1 MTEAIKKSLRES
13 PRARWTAMVL
23 VSLSAFGAYYFNYAL
38 SPVKPMLESA
48 LGWTS
53 SDFGTYTSSYAW
65 FNVYFFMLIFSGII
79 LDKLGI
85 RITGLG
91 SAILMLLGTGL
102 NYWAVITDFPDT
114 AQVTLPLIGDLK
126 TQVLYS
132 SIGFAI
138 FGVGTE
144 ASGITLTKAI
154 VRWFKGKELALAMG
168 LQMSIARLGT
178 ALALAVALP
187 LAINFHYSSPILW
200 AFILLFIGVIAFV
213 MYIVLDLKL
222 EKSEKEIEIEEEEP
236 FRLRDIVSIVGNR
249 GFWYIAIL
257 CVLFYSAV
265 FPFLYYATDFMIN
278 KYRVSPGLAGIIP
291 SLLPFGT
298 IFLTPLFGSIY
309 DKKGKGATIM
319 LIGAFMLIFVHGLLA
334 VPFLDNWVFASAM
347 VIVLGIAFSLVPSAM
362 WPAVPKIIPEK
373 RLGTAYAVI
382 FWIQNIGLMLVPLLL
397 GIVLDATNPGVAA
410 NKALIRS
417 SVEQSYAQI
426 LNTKSITLNADELED
441 VVDVTT
447 NQIIDSVVQTT
458 YYNEVPQTEVEVQ
471 ETERQIVAQ
480 SVQAARNIELAE
492 EPAAALYQV
501 QQAIKNTAYT
511 IVETRQLNIR
521 YNYQADIL
529 IFTLLGVLSLIVAL
543 LLKRE
548 DKRKGYGLEL
558 PNIDEE
564 KKMQQENS
572 EFNKN

>member
-1 MTEAIKKSLRES
+1 MTEAIKQSLRES
-13 PRARWTAMVL
+13 PKARWTAMVL

-91 SAILMLLGTGL
+91 SALLMLLGTGL
-102 NYWAVITDFPDT
+102 NYWAVITDFPET
-114 AQVTLPLIGDLK
+114 AQVAIPLIGEVK

-144 ASGITLTKAI
+144 ASGITLTKAV

-178 ALALAVALP
+178 ALALAIALP

-222 EKSEKEIEIEEEEP
+222 EKSEKEIEMEEEEP
-236 FRLRDIVSIVGNR
+236 FRLRDIVSIIGNR

-278 KYRVSPGLAGIIP
+278 KYRVAPGLAGIIP

-319 LIGAFMLIFVHGLLA
+319 LIGAVMLIFVHGLLA
-334 VPFLDNWVFASAM
+334 VPFLDNWIFASAM
-347 VIVLGIAFSLVPSAM
+347 VIILGIAFSLVPSAM

-397 GIVLDATNPGVAA
+397 GIVLDATNPAVAG

-417 SVEQSYAQI
+417 SVEKSYAEI
-426 LNTKSITLNADELED
+426 LDRKNITLNEDEMKD
-441 VVDVTT
+441 VVDETT

-458 YYNEVPQTEVEVQ
+458 YYEDVPQAAIKVE
-471 ETERQIVAQ
+471 A
-480 SVQAARNIELAE
+480 IEKE
-492 EPAAALYQV
+492 IV
-501 QQAIKNTAYT
+501 QQNVAAGMQVETGDKTAESLLKLQKAIKDETYR
-511 IVETRQLNIR
+511 IVENRQLNIR

-529 IFTLLGVLSLIVAL
+529 IFTLLGVLSLIVAV

-548 DKRKGYGLEL
+548 DRRKGYGLEL

-564 KKMQQENS
+564 K
-572 EFNKN
+572 

>member
-1 MTEAIKKSLRES
+1 MTETIKRSLRES
-13 PRARWTAMVL
+13 PKARWTAMVL

-85 RITGLG
+85 RLTGLG
-91 SAILMLLGTGL
+91 SALLMLIGTGL
-102 NYWAVITDFPDT
+102 NYWAVVTDFPDS
-114 AQVTLPLIGDLK
+114 AQVALPLIGEIK

-132 SIGFAI
+132 SLGFAL

-168 LQMSIARLGT
+168 LQMSIARMGT

-200 AFILLFIGVIAFV
+200 AFVLMFIGVIAFV
-213 MYIVLDLKL
+213 MYIFLDLKL
-222 EKSEKEIEIEEEEP
+222 EKSEKEIEVDEEEP
-236 FRLRDIVSIVGNR
+236 FRLRDILSIIKNR

-278 KYRVSPGLAGIIP
+278 KYRVAPGVAGIIP

-298 IFLTPLFGSIY
+298 IFLTPLFGGIY

-319 LIGAFMLIFVHGLLA
+319 IVGALLLILVHGVLA
-334 VPFLDNWVFASAM
+334 IPFLDNWILASAM
-347 VIVLGIAFSLVPSAM
+347 VVVLGIAFSLVPSAM

-397 GIVLDATNPGVAA
+397 GIVLDATNPSVAT

-417 SVEQSYAQI
+417 SVEQSYSTLLAQ
-426 LNTKSITLNADELED
+426 NNITVDADEMKRAVETTTTT
-441 VVDVTT
+441 VV
-447 NQIIDSVVQTT
+447 DSVVKTSFYKEIEHSAAEKEDVKNEILNQVATAGGAFETDEDKSTSINKIQQIITEQT
-458 YYNEVPQTEVEVQ
+458 
-471 ETERQIVAQ
+471 
-480 SVQAARNIELAE
+480 
-492 EPAAALYQV
+492 YQV
-501 QQAIKNTAYT
+501 IEKNK
-511 IVETRQLNIR
+511 LNIR

-529 IFTLLGVLSLIVAL
+529 IFAMLGVLSLIFAF

-548 DKRKGYGLEL
+548 DRKKGYGLEL
-558 PNIDEE
+558 PNIKE
-564 KKMQQENS
+564 
-572 EFNKN
+572 

>member
-1 MTEAIKKSLRES
+1 MTEAIKQSLRES
-13 PRARWTAMVL
+13 PKARWTAMVL

-91 SAILMLLGTGL
+91 AALLMLLGTGI
-102 NYWAVITDFPDT
+102 NYWAVITDFAET
-114 AQVTLPLIGDLK
+114 AQTAIPFIGEVK

-132 SIGFAI
+132 SIGFAV

-178 ALALAVALP
+178 ALALAIALP

-213 MYIVLDLKL
+213 MYIVLDLRL
-222 EKSEKEIEIEEEEP
+222 EKSEKEIEMEEEEP
-236 FRLRDIVSIVGNR
+236 FRLRDIVSIIGNR

-291 SLLPFGT
+291 SLLPLGT

-319 LIGAFMLIFVHGLLA
+319 LIGAMMLIFVHGLLA
-334 VPFLDNWVFASAM
+334 VPFLDNWIFASAM
-347 VIVLGIAFSLVPSAM
+347 VIILGIAFSLVPSAM

-397 GIVLDATNPGVAA
+397 GIVLDATNPAVAG

-417 SVEQSYAQI
+417 SVEQSYAEI
-426 LNTKSITLNADELED
+426 FDRKNITLNEDEMKD
-441 VVDVTT
+441 VVDETT
-447 NQIIDSVVQTT
+447 NLIIDSVVQTT
-458 YYNEVPQTEVEVQ
+458 YYEDAPQTTIEVEAIEKEIVQ
-471 ETERQIVAQ
+471 QNVTAGMQVEIGGKTVESLLMLQNAIKDETYQIVE
-480 SVQAARNIELAE
+480 N
-492 EPAAALYQV
+492 
-501 QQAIKNTAYT
+501 
-511 IVETRQLNIR
+511 RQLNIR

-529 IFTLLGVLSLIVAL
+529 IFTLLGILSLIVAV

-548 DKRKGYGLEL
+548 DRRKGYGLEL

-564 KKMQQENS
+564 K
-572 EFNKN
+572 

>member
-1 MTEAIKKSLRES
+1 
-13 PRARWTAMVL
+13 MVL

-91 SAILMLLGTGL
+91 SALLMLFGTGL
-102 NYWAVITDFPDT
+102 NYWAVITDFPET
-114 AQVTLPLIGDLK
+114 AQVAIPLIGEVK

-178 ALALAVALP
+178 ALALAIALP

-213 MYIVLDLKL
+213 MYIVLDLRL
-222 EKSEKEIEIEEEEP
+222 EKSEKEIEMEEEEP
-236 FRLRDIVSIVGNR
+236 FRLRDIVSIIGNR

-309 DKKGKGATIM
+309 DRKGKGATIM
-319 LIGAFMLIFVHGLLA
+319 LIGAIMLIFVHGLLA
-334 VPFLDNWVFASAM
+334 VPFLDNWIFASAM
-347 VIVLGIAFSLVPSAM
+347 VIILGVAFSLVPSAM

-397 GIVLDATNPGVAA
+397 GIVLDATNPAVAG

-417 SVEQSYAQI
+417 SVEQSYVEI
-426 LNTKSITLNADELED
+426 FDRKNIVLNDDELKD
-441 VVDVTT
+441 VVDETT

-458 YYNEVPQTEVEVQ
+458 YYEDVSQTAIQVEAIEKEIVQ
-471 ETERQIVAQ
+471 QNVAAGMQVSIDDKSAESILKIQNAIKGETYQIVE
-480 SVQAARNIELAE
+480 N
-492 EPAAALYQV
+492 
-501 QQAIKNTAYT
+501 
-511 IVETRQLNIR
+511 RQLNIR

-529 IFTLLGVLSLIVAL
+529 IFTLLGVLSLIVAV

-548 DKRKGYGLEL
+548 DRKKGYGLEL
-558 PNIDEE
+558 PNIDDE
-564 KKMQQENS
+564 K
-572 EFNKN
+572 

>member
-13 PRARWTAMVL
+13 PKARWTAMVL

-85 RITGLG
+85 RITGFG
-91 SAILMLLGTGL
+91 SALLMLLGTGL
-102 NYWAVITDFPDT
+102 NYWAVVTDFPES
-114 AQVTLPLIGDLK
+114 AQVAIPLIGNLK

-187 LAINFHYSSPILW
+187 LAINFNYSSPILW
-200 AFILLFIGVIAFV
+200 AFVLLFIGMIAFV

-222 EKSEKEIEIEEEEP
+222 EKSEKDIEMEEEEP
-236 FRLRDIVSIVGNR
+236 FRLRDIVSIIGNR

-278 KYRVSPGLAGIIP
+278 KYRVSPGLAGLIP

-347 VIVLGIAFSLVPSAM
+347 VIILGIAFSLVPSAM

-397 GIVLDATNPGVAA
+397 GIVLDSTNPGVAG
-410 NKALIRS
+410 NKVLIRS

-426 LNTKSITLNADELED
+426 LENKDITLNEDEMKD
-441 VVDVTT
+441 IVHGTT
-447 NQIIDSVVQTT
+447 NLVIDSVVRTT
-458 YYNEVPQTEVEVQ
+458 YYQEVLQSAVEVDEIENQ
-471 ETERQIVAQ
+471 MVQQ
-480 SVQAARNIELAE
+480 SVQAVKNLNLSDDQV
-492 EPAAALYQV
+492 AALYQI
-501 QQAIKNTAYT
+501 QNAIKDKMYT
-511 IVETRQLNIR
+511 IVENRKLNIR

-529 IFTLLGVLSLIVAL
+529 IFTFLGVLSLIVAL

-558 PNIDEE
+558 PNINE
-564 KKMQQENS
+564 KKETQQ
-572 EFNKN
+572 

>member
-1 MTEAIKKSLRES
+1 MTETIKRSLRES
-13 PRARWTAMVL
+13 PKARWTAMVL

-85 RITGLG
+85 RLTGLG
-91 SAILMLLGTGL
+91 SAFLMLIGTGL
-102 NYWAVITDFPDT
+102 NYWAVVTDFPDS
-114 AQVTLPLIGDLK
+114 AQVALPLVGEIK

-132 SIGFAI
+132 SLGFAL

-168 LQMSIARLGT
+168 LQMSIARMGT

-200 AFILLFIGVIAFV
+200 AFVLMFIGVIAFV
-213 MYIVLDLKL
+213 MYIFLDLKL
-222 EKSEKEIEIEEEEP
+222 EKSEKEIEIDEEEP
-236 FRLRDIVSIVGNR
+236 FRLKDILSIIKNR

-257 CVLFYSAV
+257 CILFYSAV

-278 KYRVSPGLAGIIP
+278 KYRVAPGVAGIIP

-298 IFLTPLFGSIY
+298 IFLTPLFGGIY

-319 LIGAFMLIFVHGLLA
+319 IIGALLLIFVHCVLA
-334 VPFLDNWVFASAM
+334 IPFLDNWILASAM
-347 VIVLGIAFSLVPSAM
+347 VVVLGIAFSLVPSAM

-397 GIVLDATNPGVAA
+397 GIVLDVTNPSVAT

-417 SVEQSYAQI
+417 SVEQSYSTLLAQ
-426 LNTKSITLNADELED
+426 NNITIDAENMKRAVETTTTS
-441 VVDVTT
+441 VV
-447 NQIIDSVVQTT
+447 DSVVKTSFYEEIEHSSTEKEAVKNEISERIAKAGNEFEASDVKSTNIDKIQQIITEQT
-458 YYNEVPQTEVEVQ
+458 
-471 ETERQIVAQ
+471 
-480 SVQAARNIELAE
+480 
-492 EPAAALYQV
+492 YQV
-501 QQAIKNTAYT
+501 IEKNK
-511 IVETRQLNIR
+511 LNIR

-529 IFTLLGVLSLIVAL
+529 IFAMLGVLSLIVAF

-548 DKRKGYGLEL
+548 DRKKGYGLEL
-558 PNIDEE
+558 PNIKE
-564 KKMQQENS
+564 
-572 EFNKN
+572 

>member
-1 MTEAIKKSLRES
+1 MTEAIKQSLRES
-13 PRARWTAMVL
+13 PKARWTAMVL

-91 SAILMLLGTGL
+91 AALLMLLGTGI
-102 NYWAVITDFPDT
+102 NYWAVITDFTET
-114 AQVTLPLIGDLK
+114 AQTAIPFIGEVK

-132 SIGFAI
+132 SIGFAV

-178 ALALAVALP
+178 ALALAIALP

-213 MYIVLDLKL
+213 MYIVLDLRL
-222 EKSEKEIEIEEEEP
+222 EKSEKEIEMEEEEP
-236 FRLRDIVSIVGNR
+236 FRLRDIVSIIGNR

-291 SLLPFGT
+291 SLLPLGT

-319 LIGAFMLIFVHGLLA
+319 LIGAMMLIFVHGLLA
-334 VPFLDNWVFASAM
+334 VPFLDNWIFASAM
-347 VIVLGIAFSLVPSAM
+347 VIILGIAFSLVPSAM

-397 GIVLDATNPGVAA
+397 GIVLDATNPAVAG

-417 SVEQSYAQI
+417 SVEQSYAEI
-426 LNTKSITLNADELED
+426 LGRKNITLNEDEMKD
-441 VVDVTT
+441 VVDETT
-447 NQIIDSVVQTT
+447 NLIIDSVVQTT
-458 YYNEVPQTEVEVQ
+458 YYEDAPQTAIEVEAIEKEIVQ
-471 ETERQIVAQ
+471 QNVTAGMQVEIGEKTVESLLMLQNAIKDETYQIVE
-480 SVQAARNIELAE
+480 N
-492 EPAAALYQV
+492 
-501 QQAIKNTAYT
+501 
-511 IVETRQLNIR
+511 RQLNIR

-529 IFTLLGVLSLIVAL
+529 IFTLLGVLSLIVAV

-548 DKRKGYGLEL
+548 DRRKGYGLEL

-564 KKMQQENS
+564 K
-572 EFNKN
+572 

>member
-13 PRARWTAMVL
+13 PKARWTAMVL

-85 RITGLG
+85 RITGMG
-91 SAILMLLGTGL
+91 SALLMLFGTGL
-102 NYWAVITDFPDT
+102 NYWAVITDFPET

-144 ASGITLTKAI
+144 ASGITLTKSI

-187 LAINFHYSSPILW
+187 LAINFDYSAPILW

-222 EKSEKEIEIEEEEP
+222 EKSEKDIEMEEEEP
-236 FRLRDIVSIVGNR
+236 FRLRDIVSIIGNR

-298 IFLTPLFGSIY
+298 IFLTPLFGGIY

-319 LIGAFMLIFVHGLLA
+319 LIGAVMLIFVHGLLA
-334 VPFLDNWVFASAM
+334 VPFLDNWIFASAM
-347 VIVLGIAFSLVPSAM
+347 VIILGIAFSLVPSAM

-397 GIVLDATNPGVAA
+397 GIVLDSTNPGVAG

-417 SVEQSYAQI
+417 SVEQSFAEI
-426 LNTKSITLNADELED
+426 LESKNITLNEDEMKD
-441 VVDVTT
+441 VVDEST
-447 NQIIDSVVQTT
+447 NLIIDSVVQST
-458 YYNEVPQTEVEVQ
+458 YYEEVPQSAVEVE
-471 ETERQIVAQ
+471 ETKKEIIRQNVEAGMK
-480 SVQAARNIELAE
+480 
-492 EPAAALYQV
+492 V
-501 QQAIKNTAYT
+501 QQADQTDATLLKLQYVIKNETYKV
-511 IVETRQLNIR
+511 VESRQLNIR
-521 YNYQADIL
+521 YNYQADIM
-529 IFTLLGVLSLIVAL
+529 IFTLLGVLSLIVAV

-548 DKRKGYGLEL
+548 DRIKGYGLEL

-564 KKMQQENS
+564 KED
-572 EFNKN
+572 

>member
-1 MTEAIKKSLRES
+1 
-13 PRARWTAMVL
+13 MVL

-85 RITGLG
+85 RLTGLS
-91 SAILMLLGTGL
+91 SALLMLIGTGI
-102 NYWAVITDFPDT
+102 NYWAVVTDFPDA
-114 AQVTLPLIGDLK
+114 AQVALPLIGEIK

-132 SIGFAI
+132 SLGFAL

-168 LQMSIARLGT
+168 LQMSIARMGT

-200 AFILLFIGVIAFV
+200 AFVLMFIGVIAFV
-213 MYIVLDLKL
+213 MYIFLDLKL
-222 EKSEKEIEIEEEEP
+222 EKSEKEIEVDEEEP
-236 FRLRDIVSIVGNR
+236 FRLRDILSIIKNR

-278 KYRVSPGLAGIIP
+278 KYRVAPGVAGIIP

-298 IFLTPLFGSIY
+298 IFLTPLFGGIY

-319 LIGAFMLIFVHGLLA
+319 IIGALLLILVHGVLA
-334 VPFLDNWVFASAM
+334 IPFLDNWILASAM
-347 VIVLGIAFSLVPSAM
+347 VVVLGIAFSLVPSAM

-397 GIVLDATNPGVAA
+397 GIVLDATNPSVAT

-417 SVEQSYAQI
+417 SVEQSYSTLLAQ
-426 LNTKSITLNADELED
+426 NNITVDADEMKRAVETTTTT
-441 VVDVTT
+441 VV
-447 NQIIDSVVQTT
+447 DSVVKTSFYKEIEHSAAEKEDVKNEILKQVATAGGAFETDEDKSTSINKIQQIITEQT
-458 YYNEVPQTEVEVQ
+458 
-471 ETERQIVAQ
+471 
-480 SVQAARNIELAE
+480 
-492 EPAAALYQV
+492 YQV
-501 QQAIKNTAYT
+501 IEKNK
-511 IVETRQLNIR
+511 LNIR

-529 IFTLLGVLSLIVAL
+529 IFAMLGVLSLIFAF

-548 DKRKGYGLEL
+548 DRKKGYGLEL
-558 PNIDEE
+558 PNIKE
-564 KKMQQENS
+564 
-572 EFNKN
+572 

>member
-65 FNVYFFMLIFSGII
+65 FNVYFFMLIFSGIV

-91 SAILMLLGTGL
+91 SALLMLLGTGL
-102 NYWAVITDFPDT
+102 NYWAVITDFPET
-114 AQVTLPLIGDLK
+114 AQVAIPVIGNVK
-126 TQVLYS
+126 TQVVYS

-187 LAINFHYSSPILW
+187 LAINFNYSTPILW
-200 AFILLFIGVIAFV
+200 AFILLFIGVIAFA

-222 EKSEKEIEIEEEEP
+222 EKSEKEIEMEEEEP
-236 FRLRDIVSIVGNR
+236 FRLRDIVSIIGNR
-249 GFWYIAIL
+249 AFWYIAVL

-278 KYRVSPGLAGIIP
+278 KYRVSPGLAGLIP

-319 LIGAFMLIFVHGLLA
+319 LIGAVMLIVVHGLLA
-334 VPFLDNWVFASAM
+334 IPFLDNWLFAAAM
-347 VIVLGIAFSLVPSAM
+347 IIVLGVAFSLVPSAM

-397 GIVLDATNPGVAA
+397 GIVLDATNPGVAG

-417 SVEQSYAQI
+417 SVKQSYAEI
-426 LNTKSITLNADELED
+426 LENKNITLSEDEMKD
-441 VVDVTT
+441 VVDETT
-447 NQIIDSVVQTT
+447 NLIIDSVVQTT
-458 YYNEVPQTEVEVQ
+458 YYEEVPQSAVETEEVEK
-471 ETERQIVAQ
+471 QIVRQ
-480 SVQAARNIELAE
+480 SVEAGRKVRQADVT
-492 EPAAALYQV
+492 AATLFKIQQV
-501 QQAIKNTAYT
+501 IKNETYEV
-511 IVETRQLNIR
+511 VENRKLNIR

-529 IFTLLGVLSLIVAL
+529 IFTLLGVLSLFVAV

-548 DKRKGYGLEL
+548 DRIKGYGLEL
-558 PNIDEE
+558 PNIDKE
-564 KKMQQENS
+564 KEA
-572 EFNKN
+572 

>member
-1 MTEAIKKSLRES
+1 MTETIKRSLRES
-13 PRARWTAMVL
+13 PKARWTAMVL

-85 RITGLG
+85 RLTGLS
-91 SAILMLLGTGL
+91 SALLMLIGTGI
-102 NYWAVITDFPDT
+102 NYWAVVTDFPDA
-114 AQVTLPLIGDLK
+114 AQVALPLIGEIK

-132 SIGFAI
+132 SLGFAL

-168 LQMSIARLGT
+168 LQMSIARMGT

-200 AFILLFIGVIAFV
+200 AFVLMFIGVIAFV
-213 MYIVLDLKL
+213 MYIFLDLKL
-222 EKSEKEIEIEEEEP
+222 EKSEKEIEVDEEEP
-236 FRLRDIVSIVGNR
+236 FRLRDILSIIKNR

-278 KYRVSPGLAGIIP
+278 KYRVAPGVAGIIP

-298 IFLTPLFGSIY
+298 IFLTPLFGGIY

-319 LIGAFMLIFVHGLLA
+319 IIGALLLILVHGVLA
-334 VPFLDNWVFASAM
+334 IPFLDNWILASAM
-347 VIVLGIAFSLVPSAM
+347 VVVLGIAFSLVPSAM

-397 GIVLDATNPGVAA
+397 GIVLDATNPSVAT

-417 SVEQSYAQI
+417 SVEQSYSTLLAQ
-426 LNTKSITLNADELED
+426 NNITVDADEMKRAVETTTTT
-441 VVDVTT
+441 VV
-447 NQIIDSVVQTT
+447 DSVVKTSFYKEIEHSAAEKEDVKNEILKQVATAGGAFETDEDKSTSINKIQQIITEQT
-458 YYNEVPQTEVEVQ
+458 
-471 ETERQIVAQ
+471 
-480 SVQAARNIELAE
+480 
-492 EPAAALYQV
+492 YQV
-501 QQAIKNTAYT
+501 IEKNK
-511 IVETRQLNIR
+511 LNIR

-529 IFTLLGVLSLIVAL
+529 IFAMLGVLSLIFAF

-548 DKRKGYGLEL
+548 DRKKGYGLEL
-558 PNIDEE
+558 PNIKE
-564 KKMQQENS
+564 
-572 EFNKN
+572 